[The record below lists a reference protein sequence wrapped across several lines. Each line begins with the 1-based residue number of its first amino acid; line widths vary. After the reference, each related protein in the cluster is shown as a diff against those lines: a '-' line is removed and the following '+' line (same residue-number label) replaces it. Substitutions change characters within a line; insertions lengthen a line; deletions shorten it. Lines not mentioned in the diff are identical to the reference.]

1 MKKLT
6 QKELTGISGGI
17 FINPVT
23 VMIAVRVGQIVGP
36 YVISG
41 GKVILGA
48 AGGAIGSHLAE

>member
-1 MKKLT
+1 MKELT
-6 QKELTGISGGI
+6 QKDLNTISGGI

-41 GKVILGA
+41 GKVVLGA
-48 AGGAIGSHLAE
+48 AGGAIGGYLAD